1 MRVDALVEI
10 LGKYDPALQV
20 LVGKGDGDYAYIHQI
35 AHKRV
40 VADAYNMNYMPF
52 VISLN

>member
-1 MRVDALVEI
+1 
-10 LGKYDPALQV
+10 V

-52 VISLN
+52 GDAPEGTSTEVVISLN